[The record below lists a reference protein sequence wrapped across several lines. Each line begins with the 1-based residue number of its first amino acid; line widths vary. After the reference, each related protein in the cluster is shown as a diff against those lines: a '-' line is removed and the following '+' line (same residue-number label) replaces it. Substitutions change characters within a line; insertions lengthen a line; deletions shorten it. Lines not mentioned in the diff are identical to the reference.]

1 MRSDMKKLVIASC
14 LALAFPLAASA
25 AVNVDAVRAYT
36 LKSLEKCPDS
46 KLDLK
51 PVQNGGPAGFQMFDA
66 TLTSSDKNC
75 GRHVYILVS
84 PITQQVLIGTVFPLA
99 AGPSTEARVSAL
111 ASDLLQTQ
119 IRTQIVSSFPLPD
132 GIRAVS
138 MYKETP
144 FGPFAYHGF
153 IDSTSSFLIVGS
165 RGNLTVDPG
174 RSLVEAL
181 NASGAGVQR
190 GNKASKVEI
199 IELSD
204 FQCPTCGRAHKKVE
218 PLIEKN
224 LKKVNYTRLDL
235 PLFEHHEWSL
245 FAALGARAINKVAPA
260 KYWDYV
266 NFVFGNQETISQ
278 EFTSKSEFDTI
289 LKDFCSD
296 HDIDY
301 AKVEKIYKSP
311 QERAQLMEQTSHA
324 FDNGINSTPTYIVN
338 GQVMG
343 FGPEGTFTINA
354 IRVALGLKPE
364 PPPKPEAA
372 KPAAKPAATTTKKP
386 AAGSKKN

>member
-25 AVNVDAVRAYT
+25 AVSVDAVRTYA
-36 LKSLEKCPDS
+36 LKYLEKCPDP
-46 KLDLK
+46 KLELK

-84 PITQQVLIGTVFPLA
+84 PVTQQVLVGTVFPLA
-99 AGPSTEARVSAL
+99 AGPSTEARISAL

-138 MYKETP
+138 MFKDTQ

-153 IDSTSSFLIVGS
+153 IDSTASFLIVGS
-165 RGNLTVDPG
+165 RGNLKVDPG
-174 RSLVEAL
+174 RSLVDAL
-181 NASGAGVQR
+181 NSSGAGVHR
-190 GNKASKVEI
+190 GNKDSKVQI

-218 PLIEKN
+218 PIIAKN

-245 FAALGARAINKVAPA
+245 YAALGARAVNKVAPA

-266 NFVFGNQETISQ
+266 NFVFENQEAIGKT
-278 EFTSKSEFDTI
+278 EFDTV
-289 LKDFCSD
+289 LKDFCND
-296 HDIDY
+296 HDIDF

-311 QERAQLMEQTSHA
+311 QERAQLMEQVSNA
-324 FDNGINSTPTYIVN
+324 FDNGINSTPTYIIN

-343 FGPEGTFTINA
+343 YGPEGTFTINS
-354 IRVALGLKPE
+354 IRQVLGLP
-364 PPPKPEAA
+364 PEAAEKTAAPA
-372 KPAAKPAATTTKKP
+372 KPAAS
-386 AAGSKKN
+386 SKKKTANKKN